1 MIMRT
6 KQHRL
11 LRLNVILLILILSA
25 VVCRADD
32 RARDRA
38 SLRGIKSVVVKVHT
52 FERDWASELA
62 KAGLTEAVVQASI
75 ERQLEKSGIAV
86 VSEEASIKNGDEGV
100 LNVRTNFSDPEPP
113 KKSFNID
120 DEEKLERFDP
130 KKRYVYAIRLNLRQ
144 PASLKRKP
152 EQTTN
157 AITWQTETLGFRRVA
172 LIRED
177 IENVVDVFIEAYLSE
192 NPNIKKAD

>member
-11 LRLNVILLILILSA
+11 LHLSVFLLIFLLS
-25 VVCRADD
+25 VFICWADD

-38 SLRGIKSVVVKVHT
+38 SLRGIKTVVVKVHT
-52 FERDWASELA
+52 FDREWASELA
-62 KAGLTEAVVQASI
+62 KAGLTEAVLQASI
-75 ERQLEKSGIAV
+75 EHQLERSGIAV
-86 VSEEASIKNGDEGV
+86 ISEEASMKNGNEGI

-113 KKSFNID
+113 KKSFVINE
-120 DEEKLERFDP
+120 EEKIERFNP

-144 PASLKRKP
+144 LVSLRRNP
-152 EQTTN
+152 EQTTY
-157 AITWQTETLGFRRVA
+157 AITWQTETLGLRRVA

-177 IENVVDVFIEAYLSE
+177 IENVVNVFIEAYLSE
-192 NPNIKKAD
+192 NPGT

>member
-6 KQHRL
+6 KQQIFLHL
-11 LRLNVILLILILSA
+11 SGFLLILILS
-25 VVCRADD
+25 VVAGHTDD

-52 FERDWASELA
+52 FDREWASELA
-62 KAGLTEAVVQASI
+62 TAGLTEAVLQATI
-75 ERQLEKSGIAV
+75 EHQLEKSGIAV
-86 VSEEASIKNGDEGV
+86 VSEEASMKNEDEGI
-100 LNVRTNFSDPEPP
+100 LNVRTTFSDPEPP
-113 KKSFNID
+113 KKSFVINE
-120 DEEKLERFDP
+120 EEKLERFNP

-152 EQTTN
+152 EQTMN
-157 AITWQTETLGFRRVA
+157 AITWQTESLGFRRVA

-177 IENVVDVFIEAYLSE
+177 IENVVNVFIEAYLSE
-192 NPNIKKAD
+192 NPKIKKAD

>member
-11 LRLNVILLILILSA
+11 LHLSVFLLIFLLS
-25 VVCRADD
+25 VVICWADD

-38 SLRGIKSVVVKVHT
+38 SLRGIKTVVVKVHT
-52 FERDWASELA
+52 FEREWASELV

-75 ERQLEKSGIAV
+75 EHQLERSGIAV
-86 VSEEASIKNGDEGV
+86 ISEEASMKNGNEGI

-113 KKSFNID
+113 KKSFVINE
-120 DEEKLERFDP
+120 EEKIERFNP

-144 PASLKRKP
+144 LVSLRRNP
-152 EQTTN
+152 EQTTY
-157 AITWQTETLGFRRVA
+157 AITWQTETLGLRRVA

-177 IENVVDVFIEAYLSE
+177 IENVVNVFIEAYLSE
-192 NPNIKKAD
+192 NPGT